1 MYLGLDKGVA
11 LVTAASRG
19 IGRATAER
27 LAMEGMTVV
36 VASRSV
42 GSEREDLGEGYIVP
56 IEVDLADAEATAALV
71 DTVVDAY
78 GSLEVAVLN
87 TPGPR
92 IVPALDTSW
101 SDWRAAH
108 DLLLRP
114 VVQLGTAAAKQMQ
127 KQRRGSI
134 VLMSSTWVRQPAA
147 GGVLSSAYRSAA
159 SAFVKTLAN
168 EVASEGVRV
177 NQVMPGATGTARMHG
192 IVEMKARNNATA
204 VDDEIAKVVHDIPL
218 GRWAEASEIAD
229 TVAFLASPRAAFIT
243 GTSLSVDGGA
253 VRAAH

>member
-1 MYLGLDKGVA
+1 MYLGLDKGIA

-27 LAMEGMTVV
+27 LAMEGMTVI

-42 GSEREDLGEGYIVP
+42 GSEREDLGEGHIVP
-56 IEVDLADAEATAALV
+56 IEVDLADADATAALV

-92 IVPALDTSW
+92 IVPALGTSW
-101 SDWRAAH
+101 SDWQAAH

-127 KQRRGSI
+127 KQRHGSI

-168 EVASEGVRV
+168 EVASDGVRV

-204 VDDEIAKVVHDIPL
+204 VDDEIAMVVQDIPL
-218 GRWAEASEIAD
+218 GRWAEAIEIAD